1 MLTKL
6 LYGITALI
14 LALLLGALG
23 VQTHR
28 LSKAENRAVEATQL
42 AGEYQHSLESL
53 ERAVEARAK
62 ADAAARKVL
71 QDRAKRAEALAA
83 KIKKENYALQEA
95 LAASPDWTREP
106 IPDSV
111 RDALSGE
118 GVRVPDPG
126 DS

>member
-14 LALLLGALG
+14 LAVALGAFG

-42 AGEYQHSLESL
+42 AGEYQRSLESL
-53 ERAVEARAK
+53 ERATAAQAK
-62 ADAAARKVL
+62 SDKAARESL
-71 QDRAKRAEALAA
+71 ENRAKRAEALAA
-83 KIKKENYALQEA
+83 KTNKENHALQEA

-106 IPDSV
+106 IPAGVLDAI
-111 RDALSGE
+111 RD
-118 GVRVPDPG
+118 
-126 DS
+126 